1 MVSKIQFVEGLPV
14 AVGPVVPE
22 CTTVEVKETAHLL
35 VAMKQNQGRDRVL
48 RFPPLFFSCLCL
60 CAQVYVCASHVCR
73 SPQGQHFSNNFWKL
87 NHVIH
92 PLVQFLRIHPKV
104 GEKKKYIHS
113 SHR

>member
-1 MVSKIQFVEGLPV
+1 MVSKIQFVVGLPV

-22 CTTVEVKETAHLL
+22 CTMVEVVKETAHLL
-35 VAMKQNQGRDRVL
+35 VAMKQNRGRDQSSQI
-48 RFPPLFFSCLCL
+48 PSISFSCLCL

-92 PLVQFLRIHPKV
+92 PSVQFLSIHPKV
-104 GEKKKYIHS
+104 GGKKK
-113 SHR
+113 